1 MKHEKPRK
9 DESPLSDRLLK
20 PRFAE
25 KNRGSGVFRHEVP
38 ILVRQPP
45 DQATGPLCTV
55 RIREETRTSKS
66 DSLLSAVR
74 AAVRGALA
82 LPARLSHA
90 RRLSVI
96 RRSDSRTPVISFGGV
111 LEGRRLVHGGA
122 VKLLHLRDAYAW
134 DERTFNLLYLVSSA
148 PPAFAEDLLNHC
160 ENQGI
165 PLVWNQNGVAYPA
178 WAGKDTNRYNGP
190 MRRLRARAKYVVYQ
204 SAFCRDSA
212 ERFLGHSGAASE
224 VLFNPVDLQK
234 FHPAADPLP
243 ANPLRLLTL
252 GTHGYAER
260 VLSTI
265 RCVRALKDAGIDCSM
280 TIAGRLGWPGGS
292 ADIHRKIAAL
302 NLASAVTVLPSF
314 SQDEAAELY
323 RRHHILL
330 HPKYLDPCPTVVI
343 EALSCGLPVIG
354 SASGGLP
361 ELVPPTCGVLIPAP
375 LSWEKL
381 ITPTGDQLAAAAE
394 SLLPRLQQTARAAR
408 SHAEADFDGAK
419 WVERHATIFSS
430 VLA

>member
-1 MKHEKPRK
+1 M
-9 DESPLSDRLLK
+9 RL
-20 PRFAE
+20 
-25 KNRGSGVFRHEVP
+25 N
-38 ILVRQPP
+38 
-45 DQATGPLCTV
+45 D
-55 RIREETRTSKS
+55 
-66 DSLLSAVR
+66 VR

-82 LPARLSHA
+82 LPARLSHG

-96 RRSDSRTPVISFGGV
+96 RRSDSRAPVISFGGV
-111 LEGRRLVHGGA
+111 LEGRRLIHGGA
-122 VKLLHLRDAYAW
+122 VKLIHLRDAFAW
-134 DERTFNLLYLVSSA
+134 NEKAFNLLYLVSSA

-190 MRRLRARAKYVVYQ
+190 MRRLRARAKCVVYQ

-234 FHPAADPLP
+234 FRPAADPLP
-243 ANPLRLLTL
+243 ASPIRLLTL
-252 GTHGYAER
+252 GTHGYPER

-265 RCVRALKDAGIDCSM
+265 RCVRALKDAGIDCSL

-292 ADIHRKIAAL
+292 AETRREIARL
-302 NLASAVTVLPSF
+302 DLGNAVAVSPSF

-354 SASGGLP
+354 SDSGGLP
-361 ELVPPTCGVLIPAP
+361 ELVPPSCGVLIPAP

-394 SLLPRLQQTARAAR
+394 SLLPRLQQTALAAR
-408 SHAEADFDGAK
+408 SHAEAAFDGAK
-419 WVERHATIFSS
+419 WVERHATIFRS

>member
-1 MKHEKPRK
+1 MSGDWPSLHGACSRK
-9 DESPLSDRLLK
+9 DS
-20 PRFAE
+20 
-25 KNRGSGVFRHEVP
+25 
-38 ILVRQPP
+38 I
-45 DQATGPLCTV
+45 
-55 RIREETRTSKS
+55 RTSKS

-74 AAVRGALA
+74 AAVRGALE
-82 LPARLSHA
+82 LPARLSHG

-96 RRSDSRTPVISFGGV
+96 GRSDSRTPVVSFGGV
-111 LEGRRLVHGGA
+111 LEGRRLIHGGA
-122 VKLLHLRDAYAW
+122 VKLIHLRDACAW
-134 DERTFNLLYLVSSA
+134 NEQTFNLLYLVSSA
-148 PPAFAEDLLNHC
+148 PPVFAEDLLNRC
-160 ENQGI
+160 ENLSI

-212 ERFLGHSGAASE
+212 ERFLGNSGAASE

-234 FHPAADPLP
+234 FQPRADPLP
-243 ANPLRLLTL
+243 ASPLRLLTL
-252 GTHGYAER
+252 GTHGYPER

-265 RCVRALKDAGIDCSM
+265 RCVRALKDSGIDCSL

-292 ADIHRKIAAL
+292 AETRREIARL
-302 NLASAVTVLPSF
+302 DLGTAVTVLPSF
-314 SQDEAAELY
+314 NQDEAAELY
-323 RRHHILL
+323 RSHHILL

-361 ELVPPTCGVLIPAP
+361 ELVLPSCGVLIPAP

-381 ITPTGDQLAAAAE
+381 IPPTGEQLAAGAE
-394 SLLPRLQQTARAAR
+394 SLIPRLRQTALAAR
-408 SHAEADFDGAK
+408 SHAEANFDGAK
-419 WVERHATIFSS
+419 WVERHASIFRS
-430 VLA
+430 VLT